1 MRYHA
6 GVKRVCVFCGSSAG
20 SEPAYRAAAR
30 EMGEAL
36 VRRGTGLVYGGARIG
51 LMGAIADRVLELEG
65 EVIGV
70 IPRALAEKE
79 VAHAGLSQLHVVDSM
94 HQRKALLTERS
105 DGFVAMPG
113 GYGTLDEL
121 CEALTWG
128 QFGIHGKP
136 IGLLNTAGYFD
147 RLLAFLDHARGEGFL
162 QSEHRTM
169 VQVSADPDDLLDRL
183 AASTPPGVEKLI
195 GLEG

>member
-6 GVKRVCVFCGSSAG
+6 RVKNVCVFCGSSAG
-20 SEPAYRAAAR
+20 SDPAFRAAAC

-36 VRRGTGLVYGGARIG
+36 VRRGIGLVYGGARIG
-51 LMGAIADRVLELEG
+51 MMGAIADRVLELEG

-79 VAHAGLSQLHVVDSM
+79 VAHAGLSELHIVGSM
-94 HQRKALLTERS
+94 HERKALLTDRS
-105 DGFVAMPG
+105 DAFIAMPG

-128 QFGIHGKP
+128 QLGIHAKP
-136 IGLLNTAGYFD
+136 VGLLSTAGYFD
-147 RLLAFLDHARGEGFL
+147 RLLAFLDHARSEGFL
-162 QSEHRTM
+162 QPEHRAM
-169 VQVSADPDDLLDRL
+169 VTVSADPDELLNGL
-183 AASTPPGVEKLI
+183 SAYTPPGVEKLI

>member
-1 MRYHA
+1 
-6 GVKRVCVFCGSSAG
+6 
-20 SEPAYRAAAR
+20 
-30 EMGEAL
+30 MGEAL
-36 VRRGTGLVYGGARIG
+36 VRRGPGPGPGLGLVYGGARIG
-51 LMGAIADRVLELEG
+51 LMGAIADRVLELQG

-94 HQRKALLTERS
+94 HARKALLTKLS
-105 DGFVAMPG
+105 DGFIAMPG

-128 QFGIHGKP
+128 QLGIHDKP
-136 IGLLNTAGYFD
+136 VGLLNTAGYFD

-183 AASTPPGVEKLI
+183 AAYTPPGVEKLI